1 MLWSVMCSVSRQ
13 GLDAHSAGAVTVLAV
28 DGVTRA
34 DARRGC
40 AEVWDKGADVLSY
53 MERRL

>member
-1 MLWSVMCSVSRQ
+1 MCSVSRQ